1 MDASD
6 GKPNSSL
13 TIGLREL
20 ASHEAE
26 LIRLMHELNRMLAR
40 RARLGRH
47 LLQQGPTLSSASR
60 PPFWAPNEMPRVIES
75 RAGWQP
81 TPDEET

>member
-1 MDASD
+1 MNASD
-6 GKPNSSL
+6 GKSSL
-13 TIGLREL
+13 SLSIDLREF

-26 LIRLMHELNRMLAR
+26 LIWLMHELDRMLAW

-47 LLQQGPTLSSASR
+47 LLKQGSTLRSASR
-60 PPFWAPNEMPRVIES
+60 PPFWAPDEMPRVIES
-75 RAGWQP
+75 RTGWRP